1 MRRPLAT
8 LTAVLALFAIAV
20 PIASA
25 QTPTDDTYS
34 SSLPAQTPNGPTS
47 TPTSNAPLPSTEPA
61 ANSPQQAVAGE
72 QTAAKTSS
80 SGSGASL
87 PLTGLEISLIVAA
100 GLGLMLT
107 GVAIRRGARAV

>member
-1 MRRPLAT
+1 MRRSLAI
-8 LTAVLALFAIAV
+8 LTAVVAFFAIAV

-34 SSLPAQTPNGPTS
+34 SSLPATTPNGPTS
-47 TPTSNAPLPSTEPA
+47 TPTSNAPLPST
-61 ANSPQQAVAGE
+61 SPQQAVAGE
-72 QTAAKTSS
+72 EASSPTTSS